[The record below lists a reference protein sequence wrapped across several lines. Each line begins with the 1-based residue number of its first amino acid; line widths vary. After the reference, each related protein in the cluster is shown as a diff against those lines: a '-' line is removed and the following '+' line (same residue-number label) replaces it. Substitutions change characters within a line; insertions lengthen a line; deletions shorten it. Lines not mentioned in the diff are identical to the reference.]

1 MKQVGIA
8 AGAAAFVLGAPQVA
22 MAASGTD
29 VLSVPPISLI
39 ASLVGLGVAL
49 VLLLEVAAVRK
60 VAKGGAIAEKIS
72 YVVLA
77 VVCLAASALAQWA
90 RNFVV
95 GVTLDQVQFASQVL
109 VVTGMA
115 LLAAYF
121 GGVKRA
127 LHGYLDA
134 AAQYQKSAEAGSED

>member
-1 MKQVGIA
+1 MSRARIA
-8 AGAAAFVLGAPQVA
+8 AGATAFVLGTPHVA
-22 MAASGTD
+22 LASSGTD
-29 VLSVPPISLI
+29 VLSIPPISLI
-39 ASLVGLGVAL
+39 TSLVGLGVAL
-49 VLLLEVAAVRK
+49 VLLLEVEALRK
-60 VAKGGAIAEKIS
+60 VAKGGAMTEKIS

-90 RNFVV
+90 RNFVD

-121 GGVKRA
+121 GSVKRA
-127 LHGYLDA
+127 FHGYLDA
-134 AAQYQKSAEAGSED
+134 AAQYGQTAEADPED